1 MSVPS
6 CAVWHVFLHRPANEL
21 GVHRQWK
28 LSNQVN
34 VIPLLASLLAERRS
48 ATCAPPLVRAKCDAG
63 EKGLECARNCQNAD
77 HPCVSLACVPG
88 CLCPPGTVGCG
99 SFMHAIY
106 TVFSLLILFFILI
119 VSIYCWLIFQVSHHG
134 DCIVPDQCPCY
145 HNNKP
150 YASGQ
155 SIPVDCNTW

>member
-119 VSIYCWLIFQVSHHG
+119 VSIYCFFFFKVWTTNNVLTLFLKYWLRGF
-134 DCIVPDQCPCY
+134 VPPKDMKQ
-145 HNNKP
+145 
-150 YASGQ
+150 ASLTDISG
-155 SIPVDCNTW
+155 